1 MLFALL
7 AACTTQQ
14 PTMAEGELVFV
25 RDAVILPGVID
36 GGQIIG
42 DNRSILVHK
51 WAPGEKITLGGHTG
65 TAPAR
70 PECRPLF
77 HVPLSDVSRL
87 AASGGVAPNSAVA
100 FSPSGDR
107 LAIGSFQ
114 GDLVVVDGWTGQELA
129 RTVLPEAI
137 TKRLAW
143 SSDGLTLYAG
153 EQSPDAVLH
162 ALDPQTL
169 KSKWAFRA
177 ADFVHSSPL
186 PEGEDRYAIFDLP
199 GIYTMKVL
207 ENGDLFV
214 VAVHGWND
222 SDGTRNNAS
231 QVFRLNGLGEVIDRW
246 PDKAVSAT
254 FLHTR
259 VHEGEGS
266 GSVLIN
272 LNRSASG
279 PAPEGL
285 PFGGLAILD
294 LATLSL
300 QSTASIEPLAP
311 WFKAANLWQAMDYQA
326 SKGLFVGM
334 GDGRVMLKEPA
345 PPHATRVDLST
356 GIPIMAGKVPIAA
369 SVGFGLFAAD
379 TLMYTTSDTNIPWGA
394 AVGELRPPTHHPGAN
409 GLWVADLAGKP
420 LWSWQG
426 DLRIQG
432 LSISPSNTLGV
443 IGGGHRSGGDAPP
456 LYGAM
461 VFDLSTPNDGRSG
474 SERRVSTCV
483 TSNPVY
489 FSHQVLD
496 DGRIAVIQFPIPD
509 GKGGITG
516 SYRATVLR

>member
-1 MLFALL
+1 MLLVLL
-7 AACTTQQ
+7 AACTTPP
-14 PTMAEGELVFV
+14 PTLAEGELVFV
-25 RDAVILPGVID
+25 RDGVIVPGALD
-36 GGQIIG
+36 GAQAIG
-42 DNRSILVHK
+42 DNRSLVTQK
-51 WAPGEKITLGGHTG
+51 WKPGEQITLGGHTG
-65 TAPAR
+65 IAPVR

-100 FSPSGDR
+100 FSPTGDR

-114 GDLVVVDGWTGQELA
+114 GDLVVVDGWTGQEIA
-129 RTVLPEAI
+129 RTILPEAI

-143 SSDGLTLYAG
+143 SSDGQTLYAG
-153 EQSPDAVLH
+153 EQSPDGILH

-169 KSKWAFRA
+169 TSKWTFRA
-177 ADFVHSSPL
+177 ADFVQSSPL

-199 GIYTMKVL
+199 GIYTMGVL
-207 ENGDLFV
+207 ANGDLFV
-214 VAVHGWND
+214 VAVHGWNN

-231 QVFRLNGLGEVIDRW
+231 QVFRLNARGEIIDRW
-246 PDKAVSAT
+246 PDEAVSAT

-259 VHEGEGS
+259 VHEGENG

-279 PAPEGL
+279 PPPEGL
-285 PFGGLAILD
+285 PSGGLAILD

-300 QSTASIEPLAP
+300 QSTAKIEPLAP

-334 GDGRVMLKEPA
+334 GDGRVMLKEA
-345 PPHATRVDLST
+345 ESPHATLVDLST

-369 SVGFGLFAAD
+369 SVGFGQFAGD

-443 IGGGHRSGGDAPP
+443 IGGGHRSGGDTHPA
-456 LYGAM
+456 YGAV

-474 SERRVSTCV
+474 AERRLATCA
-483 TSNPVY
+483 TPNPVY
-489 FSHQVLD
+489 FAHQVLD

-509 GKGGITG
+509 DLGGIIG